1 MNISRASTRTLV
13 IGRSPE
19 VNRSVVE
26 PLLDAGIDAQG
37 STQPEQASR
46 RFDARQFD
54 LIAFG
59 RGVPGPLSDRLKRE
73 FTAQNP
79 GIRFADV
86 FAPVAVKQILAALAH
101 DPLPLKFSRSAATI
115 CSRDKDTTAADQR
128 PAQMATARPSHGS
141 AAGQREP

>member
-1 MNISRASTRTLV
+1 MNTSRGSTRTLV

-26 PLLDAGIDAQG
+26 PLLHAGIDAQG
-37 STQPEQASR
+37 STQPEEASR

-59 RGVPGPLSDRLKRE
+59 RGVHSSLSDRLKRE
-73 FTAQNP
+73 FKAQNP

-101 DPLPLKFSRSAATI
+101 DQPQS
-115 CSRDKDTTAADQR
+115 
-128 PAQMATARPSHGS
+128 
-141 AAGQREP
+141 